1 MRIVKKILKIM
12 GFTLGG
18 LILLVGLVLLFIQT
32 PIGKRQIAKIA
43 ENQVN
48 KIINAS
54 ISIGKIKGNFF
65 THLELD
71 DLLLLSKDGETVAH
85 IPAIRLAYQLKPL
98 LNNEI
103 HVNKIEIDNPYIF
116 LEQYSDSSWNFAHLV
131 LPTPDDTTSSAFNML
146 VVLESLV
153 LDNGKIVVN
162 ALDSIIP
169 SRVEELRLVVSGMYN
184 TEKYGGEIA
193 EFHFKTYDPDVV
205 LNRLALKVNGTEKMI
220 ALPFLT
226 LETAKNRVNING
238 EYHFNLQD
246 RSFVNLQSDSIFLDE
261 FAWILPDISTK
272 AVPQLSL
279 FAEIIQ
285 HELNGKIELME
296 KRNGLSLQF
305 SSNNLLD
312 ALLGESIVIPDY
324 DLSLRANNVEL
335 AHWLDDST
343 LNYIFNADMSAAGE
357 GITPQTINAKLAL
370 HIFDSHLLDYQ
381 FRGVDLLAHYDKGDV
396 DASLHGM
403 GAFGEITLL
412 PQVQD
417 LLGEQ
422 PRYQIY
428 AETRHLN
435 PAVFLNDENF
445 QGDVNLDLHASGVGF
460 NYKTLNANADLRLYA
475 SQFYRIA
482 IDTAHV
488 NVDYEKQDLLIND
501 LFFNALDAQIR
512 AAGNYNLIAQS
523 DLEIDASIDNLDK
536 IKTFLAIPAL
546 NDLHSS
552 LRLNGHL
559 SGTPENMTALIDFK
573 TGYTQF
579 ETYHLDSLLA
589 SASAT
594 LKGDSIGV
602 DGTVLA
608 RNIFAADFT
617 FDTLSVDL
625 STDLTNYSV
634 QLDLYGKE
642 IDLNLQADASLRDTI
657 SALIH
662 ELGLAYHDYVWTKC
676 DSLSSI
682 EITPSSYAI
691 RNFALH
697 NEKEKRQLIA
707 LDGVIR
713 QDGEQDF
720 KAMIHH
726 LNIDEI
732 LKLLDIKEAITGEL
746 NLDLTMTGEATDPE
760 INGMIYVKNAG
771 FESYRL
777 DSLTG
782 KVNYADRTAQ
792 AFLSLVPQDSGKV
805 YIAAKMPALIELDS
819 MRFDLTPHDE
829 DSISADIFIADLPL
843 SMAKMFLPDAIL
855 DGFINSHI
863 DVSGTFGAPEVNG
876 FLKIPKGHIKIEDY
890 GVNYQNIVANINIE
904 QDKINIDTFHIES
917 YDKSLLSKHLG
928 AMNAKGEATFNN
940 SLFSGELVN
949 ANIDIHFNKFKPI
962 NHRQYNTELD
972 GNIRL
977 LSDRDSVYF
986 TGDITIPETEVYLP
1000 AVMNLLGKNSAPAIS
1015 KPLLV
1020 QEMERSNADSSA
1032 LLLTENME
1040 QEEEQDTA
1048 KYALDYAFMDNLR
1061 GNVKVRI
1068 PRNTWIK
1075 NDEMRIELSGDV
1087 DLIKHQDFF
1096 EIFGNIDI
1104 LRGQY
1109 SLMNKVFII
1118 KNGTITFQG
1127 GEKFNPLLSLE
1138 ATYTFRDPERN
1149 KKDLLL
1155 TISGDLDKPELA
1167 FKLDDAAISEGD
1179 AISYIIFGM
1188 SMDALTSNQHQAVSD
1203 GVNAAGLAQSAAASL
1218 VSSELT
1224 QIFGNLL
1231 NVDYIELKS
1240 NGSFTDMSL
1249 NVGKY
1254 ITNNIFVSYEQHIG
1268 NNTDEQE
1275 SGPNTIFRLEYEI
1288 LKFLFLELTV
1298 SPNLTDSGGDL
1309 IFKFNSK

>member
-1 MRIVKKILKIM
+1 M

-18 LILLVGLVLLFIQT
+18 LILLVGFVLLFIQT

-48 KIINAS
+48 KIVNAS
-54 ISIGKIKGNFF
+54 ISIGKIKGDFF
-65 THLELD
+65 THLELN
-71 DLLLLSKDGETVAH
+71 DLLLLSKDGDTVAH
-85 IPAIRLAYQLKPL
+85 IPAIYLSYQLKPL

-116 LEQYSDSSWNFAHLV
+116 LEQYSDSTWNFAHLL

-146 VVLESLV
+146 VSLESLV
-153 LDNGKIVVN
+153 LNNGKIVVN

-169 SRVEELRLVVSGMYN
+169 SRLEELRLVVSGMYS

-220 ALPFLT
+220 SLPSLT

-238 EYHFNLQD
+238 EYHFNLQE
-246 RSFVNLQSDSIFLDE
+246 RSFVNLQADSIFLDE

-285 HELNGKIELME
+285 HELTGKIELTE
-296 KRNGLSLQF
+296 KRNGVFVQF
-305 SSNNLLD
+305 NSNNLLD
-312 ALLGESIVIPDY
+312 AFLGDSTVIVIPDY
-324 DLSLRANNVEL
+324 NLSLQMNNMDL
-335 AHWLDDST
+335 AHWLNDSA
-343 LNYIFNADMSAAGE
+343 LNYIFNGDMTAEGE

-417 LLGEQ
+417 LLGER

-445 QGDVNLDLHASGVGF
+445 HGDVNLDLRASGVGF
-460 NYKTLNANADLRLYA
+460 NYKTLSANADLRLYA
-475 SQFYRIA
+475 SNFYHIA
-482 IDTAHV
+482 MDTAHV
-488 NVDYEKQDLLIND
+488 NVDYNKQDITINN
-501 LFFNALDAQIR
+501 LFFNALDAQI
-512 AAGNYNLIAQS
+512 AATGNYSLIAQS
-523 DLEIDASIDNLDK
+523 DVKLEASLDSLNK
-536 IKTFLAIPAL
+536 IKTFLDIPAL

-559 SGTPENMTALIDFK
+559 HGTPEDMTALIDLK
-573 TGYTQF
+573 TGYTRF
-579 ETYHLDSLLA
+579 ETHHLDSLLV

-594 LKGDSIGV
+594 LKGESIGV

-642 IDLNLQADASLRDTI
+642 IDLNLEAGASLRDTI
-657 SALIH
+657 SAWIH
-662 ELGLAYHDYVWTKC
+662 ELGLAYHDYAWRKC

-682 EITPSSYAI
+682 EITPNSYAI
-691 RNFALH
+691 HNFALH
-697 NEKEKRQLIA
+697 NEKEMRQMIA

-720 KAMIHH
+720 KAAIHH
-726 LNIDEI
+726 LNIEEI
-732 LKLLDIKEAITGEL
+732 LKLLDIKEPITGDINLEL
-746 NLDLTMTGEATDPE
+746 AMTGEATDPE
-760 INGMIYVKNAG
+760 INGMIYVENAG
-771 FESYRL
+771 FEDYRL

-782 KVNYADRTAQ
+782 KMNYADRTAQ
-792 AFLSLVPQDSGKV
+792 ASLSLVPQDSGKV
-805 YIAAKMPALIELDS
+805 YIAAKMLALIELDS
-819 MRFDLTPHDE
+819 MRFDLAPHDE

-843 SMAKMFLPDAIL
+843 SMAKMFLPEAIL

-863 DVSGTFGAPEVNG
+863 DISGTFGVPEING
-876 FLKIPKGHIKIEDY
+876 YLKIPKGHIQIDDY
-890 GVNYQNIVANINIE
+890 GVNYQNIIANINIE

-917 YDKSLLSKHLG
+917 YEKTLLSRHSG

-940 SLFSGELVN
+940 SLLSGELTN
-949 ANIDIHFNKFKPI
+949 ANIDIHFDKFKPI

-972 GNIRL
+972 GDIRL

-1000 AVMNLLGKNSAPAIS
+1000 AVMNLLGKNSAPSIS

-1020 QEMERSNADSSA
+1020 QEVERSSADSSA

-1048 KYALDYAFMDNLR
+1048 KSAPNYAFMDNLR
-1061 GNVKVRI
+1061 GTAKVRI

-1096 EIFGNIDI
+1096 ELFGNIDI

-1118 KNGTITFQG
+1118 KNGTVTFQG

-1155 TISGDLDKPELA
+1155 TISGDLGKPELA

-1254 ITNNIFVSYEQHIG
+1254 ITNNIFISYEQHIG
-1268 NNTDEQE
+1268 NSTDEQD